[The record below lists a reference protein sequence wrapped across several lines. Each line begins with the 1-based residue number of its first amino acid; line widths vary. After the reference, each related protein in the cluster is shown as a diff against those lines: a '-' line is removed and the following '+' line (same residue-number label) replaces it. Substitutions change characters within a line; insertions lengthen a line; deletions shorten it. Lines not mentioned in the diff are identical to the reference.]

1 MSNSLLFEAVCRY
14 RHHNFTNRH
23 IPYFLMKLHSFI
35 LSLMFLS
42 SLFGCSSSQKFDTL
56 APQLFVAYIAADD
69 VVRLD
74 VRTAEE
80 FAAGHLAGAKNVDVL
95 QPQFLQRA
103 EALLQGKKK
112 VALYCRSGRRSQEAA
127 KQLSEAGY
135 EVKELGGGFMAW
147 EAAALPTQR

>member
-1 MSNSLLFEAVCRY
+1 
-14 RHHNFTNRH
+14 
-23 IPYFLMKLHSFI
+23 
-35 LSLMFLS
+35 MFFS

-56 APQLFVAYIAADD
+56 APQQFAAYIAAAD

-80 FAAGHLAGAKNVDVL
+80 FADGHVVGALNVDVL

-103 EALLQGKKK
+103 QSLLQGKKK
-112 VALYCRSGRRSQEAA
+112 VALYCRSGRRSQAAA